1 MSMALMAKVMGMK
14 VGNPLKKLVLIK
26 LADNASD
33 SGECWPSYQH
43 IADQCEISRRSVIG
57 HINELIEANLLRKES
72 RTGPNGSRSNVYVL
86 TLGRGESPA
95 PGGESP
101 ALGGGESP
109 APRTSHSFEP
119 VNEPVKE
126 PKDPLSRNLDDRVV
140 EVIAH
145 LNSVTGSKFKSSSKS
160 HSENINARLGD
171 GYTVDDLKAVID
183 LKHAEWGGDQR
194 MCQYLRPKTL
204 FQIGKFDGY
213 LAATRCKPA
222 QRKATPTHDVS
233 GITYE
238 DCEL

>member
-1 MSMALMAKVMGMK
+1 M
-14 VGNPLKKLVLIK
+14 
-26 LADNASD
+26 
-33 SGECWPSYQH
+33 Q
-43 IADQCEISRRSVIG
+43 
-57 HINELIEANLLRKES
+57 
-72 RTGPNGSRSNVYVL
+72 
-86 TLGRGESPA
+86 
-95 PGGESP
+95 
-101 ALGGGESP
+101 
-109 APRTSHSFEP
+109 P